1 MRLTA
6 SILATWLQLSAVL
19 AKKPNIVFV
28 LTDDQDLHLQSMD
41 YVPLIKKHLAD
52 KGTSYKRHYCTTSQ
66 CCPSRVTLWTGKLA
80 HNTNV
85 TDVLP
90 PWGGYPKFVDQG
102 LNENW
107 LPVWLQEAGYDTY
120 YTGKLF
126 NSHSVDNYDKP
137 FPAGWTGSDFL
148 LDPFTYAYMT
158 PWYQRNREPP
168 VAYDGINTQTLISEK
183 ALGFLDDAISNPD
196 KPFFIG
202 IAPIAPHSNMYID
215 ENDVRHW
222 GPPIPLDKHAHLFPD
237 AQVPRTPNF
246 NPDVESGGS
255 WVRGLRKQDDDVVE
269 YNDHYYRERLRSLQ
283 SVDELVD
290 DVIKRLEAA
299 KLLDNT
305 YIIYTSDN
313 GFHIGQHR
321 MQPGKM
327 CGYEEDI
334 NVPLIIRGPGV
345 PKGEVS
351 NVVTAHVD
359 LAPTIMQ
366 LAGIPLRDDF
376 DGAAIPLTKPEQKK
390 AVNKRQ
396 EHVTVEF
403 WGMAYMEGGVV
414 FRGGE
419 TDVVLNNTYKS
430 LRVIDVKK
438 NDYNFYYSIWCNNE
452 HELYDMKTDP
462 YQMTNLLHPTAKPPK
477 TILGRPFEAV
487 VARLD
492 ALLFVLKSCKQKTC
506 VEPWRALH
514 PAGNV
519 DNLKDALN
527 QRFDDFYIKQQKK
540 VRFERC
546 EAGLIIDAE
555 GPQFE
560 TDGLLYRDGSSWSE
574 WT

>member
-1 MRLTA
+1 M
-6 SILATWLQLSAVL
+6 
-19 AKKPNIVFV
+19 
-28 LTDDQDLHLQSMD
+28 
-41 YVPLIKKHLAD
+41 
-52 KGTSYKRHYCTTSQ
+52 
-66 CCPSRVTLWTGKLA
+66 
-80 HNTNV
+80 
-85 TDVLP
+85 
-90 PWGGYPKFVDQG
+90 
-102 LNENW
+102 
-107 LPVWLQEAGYDTY
+107 WLQEAGYDTY

-126 NSHSVDNYDKP
+126 NSHSVENYDNP

-148 LDPFTYAYMT
+148 LDPFTYSYMT

-168 VAYDGINTQTLISEK
+168 VAHEGINTQDLISEK

-246 NPDVESGGS
+246 NPDVESGGN
-255 WVRGLRKQDDDVVE
+255 WVRGLRKQDDDIVE

-351 NVVTAHVD
+351 DVVTAHVD

-403 WGMAYMEGGVV
+403 WGKAYMEGGVV

-419 TDVVLNNTYKS
+419 TDEVLNNTYKS

-452 HELYDMKTDP
+452 HELYDMKVRDSDHA
-462 YQMTNLLHPTAKPPK
+462 NLLSPLHA
-477 TILGRPFEAV
+477 PFP
-487 VARLD
+487 
-492 ALLFVLKSCKQKTC
+492 S
-506 VEPWRALH
+506 P
-514 PAGNV
+514 
-519 DNLKDALN
+519 
-527 QRFDDFYIKQQKK
+527 
-540 VRFERC
+540 
-546 EAGLIIDAE
+546 
-555 GPQFE
+555 
-560 TDGLLYRDGSSWSE
+560 GS
-574 WT
+574 